1 MEGRKKG
8 GRDQGKEG
16 KEGKGKMEETVINCR
31 KKLLNCTG

>member
-8 GRDQGKEG
+8 GRDQG

-31 KKLLNCTG
+31 KKLLNCTGKI